1 MSYPGEPTEVDGGD
15 PAMSADADHGTAPR
29 PTGRGNAQLRK
40 TAWDMVRSMAVV
52 LALVFII
59 VLLAWR
65 PLPDE
70 VKVVDTS
77 PAIGMA
83 IAQADFPITAPVNL
97 PEDWRPTSARWQ
109 ATEQSG
115 DAPVL
120 HIGYVTPT
128 DSYAQVS
135 TGRVATPR
143 YLDEQTAQGTP
154 TSTRE
159 VAGQTWQEW
168 ESDDRR
174 SLVLTD
180 GEVSVVVSGTGE
192 WDEIEALASSLQPA
206 A

>member
-1 MSYPGEPTEVDGGD
+1 
-15 PAMSADADHGTAPR
+15 MSAPTDPGTAPR
-29 PTGRGNAQLRK
+29 PTGRANAQLRK

-52 LALVFII
+52 LALVFVI

-65 PLPDE
+65 PLPE
-70 VKVVDTS
+70 AVKVVDTA

-83 IAQADFPITAPVNL
+83 LAQADTPIVVPVNL

-109 ATEQSG
+109 PTEQSG
-115 DAPVL
+115 DASVL

-135 TGRVATPR
+135 TGAVATPR

-159 VAGQTWQEW
+159 IAGQVWQEW
-168 ESDDRR
+168 ESDERR

-180 GEVSVVVSGTGE
+180 GELSVVVSGTGE
-192 WDEIEALASSLQPA
+192 WPEIEALASSLQPA
-206 A
+206 S

>member
-1 MSYPGEPTEVDGGD
+1 MSSPGEPSDVGGGD
-15 PAMSADADHGTAPR
+15 RAMSAPEDPGTAPR
-29 PTGRGNAQLRK
+29 PTGRANAQLRK

-52 LALVFII
+52 LALVFVI

-70 VKVVDTS
+70 VKVVD
-77 PAIGMA
+77 PAPVIGMA
-83 IAQADFPITAPVNL
+83 VAQSDFPVLVPANL
-97 PEDWRPTSARWQ
+97 PADWRPTSARWQ
-109 ATEQSG
+109 PTEQSG
-115 DAPVL
+115 GASVL

-135 TGRVATPR
+135 SARVSSPQ
-143 YLDEQTAQGTP
+143 YLDEQTAQGAP

-159 VAGQTWQEW
+159 ITGQVWQEW
-168 ESDDRR
+168 ESVDRK

-192 WDEIEALASSLQPA
+192 WAELEAMASSLQPA
-206 A
+206 S

>member
-1 MSYPGEPTEVDGGD
+1 MAPPGD
-15 PAMSADADHGTAPR
+15 PSDVPGVEPIPAEAGDTAPR
-29 PTGRGNAQLRK
+29 LTGRSNSHLRK

-52 LALVFII
+52 LALVFVI

-70 VKVVDTS
+70 VKVVDTQ
-77 PAIGMA
+77 PAIGLA
-83 IAQADFPITAPVNL
+83 VSQADFPLVIPVNL

-109 ATEQSG
+109 STEQSG

-135 TGRVATPR
+135 TAAVATPR
-143 YLDEQTAQGTP
+143 YLAEQTAQGTP
-154 TSTRE
+154 IATRE
-159 VAGQTWQEW
+159 VAGQVWQEW
-168 ESDDRR
+168 QSDDRR
-174 SLVLTD
+174 SLVLTA

-192 WDEIEALASSLQPA
+192 WPEIEALASSLQPA
-206 A
+206 T